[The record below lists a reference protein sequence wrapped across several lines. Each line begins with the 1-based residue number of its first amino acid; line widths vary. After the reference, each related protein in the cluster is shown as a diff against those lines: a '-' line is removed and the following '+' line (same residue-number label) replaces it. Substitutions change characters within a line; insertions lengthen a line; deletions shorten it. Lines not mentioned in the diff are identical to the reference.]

1 MKRLAILDDYEHAAM
16 EAADWSP
23 LDGVVDITVFDE
35 HIDAEDALA
44 ARLDDFE
51 IVFLMRERTP
61 FPASLLARL
70 PRLELIITSGMRN
83 FSIDLDAAKANGV
96 TVTGTPILPYPAAEH
111 TWALMLALAKNIAR
125 GDRGMRNGAWT
136 DTLAIG
142 LKGKTLGVV
151 GLGKLG
157 SQVARVGLAFGM
169 QVIAWSQNLARKRCE
184 EVGVSYATREELFTN
199 SDFVTIHLHVGERNR
214 GLVTAEDFE
223 RMKPEAYLINTSR
236 GPIVV
241 ENDLID
247 ALQRGRIAGAGLDVY
262 DIEPLPA
269 EHALRRAPNTV
280 LTPHQGYVTIENYRG
295 FYATAIQNILAWLD
309 GQAINVVSRSA

>member
-1 MKRLAILDDYEHAAM
+1 MAAT
-16 EAADWSP
+16 DWSP
-23 LDGVVDITVFDE
+23 LEDAVDITVFDE

-44 ARLDDFE
+44 VRLDTFE
-51 IVFLMRERTP
+51 IVFLMRERTS

-70 PRLELIITSGMRN
+70 PKLELIITSGMRN
-83 FSIDLDAAKANGV
+83 FSIDMDAAEANGV

-111 TWALMLALAKNIAR
+111 TWALMLALAKNVVR
-125 GDRGMRNGAWT
+125 GDHSMRHGAWT
-136 DTLAIG
+136 DTLAVG
-142 LKGKTLGVV
+142 FKGKTLGVI

-169 QVIAWSQNLARKRCE
+169 QVLAWSQNLTRERCE
-184 EVGVSYATREELFTN
+184 EVGVSYATREELFAN

-214 GLVTAEDFE
+214 GLVTAEDFA
-223 RMKPEAYLINTSR
+223 RMQPQAYLINTSR

-247 ALQRGRIAGAGLDVY
+247 ALKRGRIAGAGLDVY

-269 EHALRRAPNTV
+269 EHALRSLPNTV
-280 LTPHQGYVTIENYRG
+280 LTPHQGYVTVENYRD
-295 FYATAIQNILAWLD
+295 FYATAIENVLAWLD
-309 GQAINVVSRSA
+309 GQAINVISRV